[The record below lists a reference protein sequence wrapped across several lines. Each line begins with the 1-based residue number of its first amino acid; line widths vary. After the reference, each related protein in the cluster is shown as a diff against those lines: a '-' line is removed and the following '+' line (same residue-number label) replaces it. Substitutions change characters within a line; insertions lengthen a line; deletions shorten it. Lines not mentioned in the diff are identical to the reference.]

1 MTLRERE
8 KRGMWD
14 AKCTCGKWLLMTLW
28 ERRRTVHMECGVHS
42 WRVTFDAGGAK
53 KNNVECICGKWLF
66 KSRFGSVRNNAL
78 RMQRGTCGKWLFD
91 GALVRIGEYDSL
103 GVLPGA

>member
-1 MTLRERE
+1 MWDAKCACGKRLLMTLRERE

-53 KNNVECICGKWLF
+53 KNNVIRVHLWKVAFQVTLRKRKEQCIA
-66 KSRFGSVRNNAL
+66 NAEGHL
-78 RMQRGTCGKWLFD
+78 REVAF
-91 GALVRIGEYDSL
+91 
-103 GVLPGA
+103 